1 MTQAFSVDRLSAF
14 YFIIYILIG
23 VFFLTAILLA
33 IIVDSYW
40 YVLCMLGVE
49 GTQILK
55 FKHTVI
61 TTTKH
66 RVRVGFCVHFVRITC
81 EVNIAHF
88 HERFFFFFF

>member
-40 YVLCMLGVE
+40 YVFWMLGV
-49 GTQILK
+49 G
-55 FKHTVI
+55 
-61 TTTKH
+61 
-66 RVRVGFCVHFVRITC
+66 G
-81 EVNIAHF
+81 
-88 HERFFFFFF
+88 